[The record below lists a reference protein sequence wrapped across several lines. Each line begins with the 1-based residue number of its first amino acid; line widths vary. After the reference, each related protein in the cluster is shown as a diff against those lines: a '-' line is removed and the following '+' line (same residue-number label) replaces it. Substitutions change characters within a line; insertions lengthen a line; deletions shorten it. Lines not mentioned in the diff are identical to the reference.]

1 LSKKEA
7 EIDFEDKKQEM
18 SHWLDE
24 VGDDILDWQ
33 KERKKERKP
42 RRLEQVKN
50 ESRRLASAIG
60 IKKSGQLRSTER
72 QPKKVKQQLS

>member
-1 LSKKEA
+1 MSKKEA

-24 VGDDILDWQ
+24 VGDDIKDWQ
-33 KERKKERKP
+33 KERKP